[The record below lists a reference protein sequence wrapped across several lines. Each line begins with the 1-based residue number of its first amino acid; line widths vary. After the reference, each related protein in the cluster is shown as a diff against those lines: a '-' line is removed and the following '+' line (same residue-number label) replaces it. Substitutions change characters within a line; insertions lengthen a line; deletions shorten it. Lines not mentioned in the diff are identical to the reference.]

1 MSSLKNIKIKLSRK
15 RIIVVSILGVLLVAY
30 IFCLPS
36 KLFDVPYSTVVLDRN
51 GELLGARI
59 AKDEQWRFP
68 VIDTVPAKFETCIIA
83 FEDRHFRW
91 HWGVNAVSIFRAAT
105 QNIKA
110 KRTVSGGS
118 TITMQVIRLSR
129 GNKRTFFEKIIEAI
143 LATRL
148 EFHYSKNKILALYAS
163 HAPFGGNV
171 VGIEAAAWRYFG
183 HSASELS
190 WAEAAT
196 LAVLPNAPAQ
206 MHITRNQKKLIEKRN
221 RLLKYLVGKN
231 KIDKSDY
238 ELAIAEALPAE
249 LQELPQTAPH
259 LVTRYHIENCG
270 ERIFSTID
278 KSLQIRVE
286 NLLQQYNSEFLQSD
300 IRNMAAVVIDIA
312 DNQVV
317 AYCGN
322 VNYYQQGEGNQ
333 VDCARAE
340 RSTGSIL
347 KPFLYYAMLNEG
359 EILPRTLLPDIPL
372 NINGYAPQNFN
383 LKYEGAVPA
392 NEALARSLNVPFVAL
407 LKQYGG
413 QKFYNFLKKNNIAK
427 LPQPYSHYGLSLIL
441 GGAEANLFDITTAYA
456 EMARSLL
463 PHPNPPQRGGSMRL
477 FKVSANLQVCT
488 LPLLWRGLGGGLSSP
503 KGRVKVGYESGAV
516 WQVFEAIKEVNRPEE
531 IDWRNIPAMQRV
543 AWKTGTS
550 FGFRDA
556 WAVGVTPQ
564 YAVGVWVGNANGE
577 GKPNLIGARTAAP
590 VMFSIFEIL
599 PKNNDEIWF
608 QEPLNQ
614 FIDADV
620 CSESGMLRGRYCG
633 HINEHILPAALA
645 SNACPYHV
653 LVNLSADEKYRV
665 SADCA
670 NENIVQR
677 ARFVLPP
684 SWAYYYRHNHI
695 EYQSLPPFRAD
706 CGNEADEMQF
716 IYPQNKTNV
725 VHLPRQLD
733 GSAGEIAFNL
743 AHSRSD
749 AVVFWHIDGD
759 YITSTSDFHTLN
771 IHLPAG
777 NHNILAIDDNGNS
790 ISCTIKVVE
799 N

>member
-1 MSSLKNIKIKLSRK
+1 MFCLKKLSRK
-15 RIIVVSILGVLLVAY
+15 RIIIFVTIILLVAY

-68 VIDTVPAKFETCIIA
+68 VIDSVPAKFEICVTA
-83 FEDRHFRW
+83 FEDRYFRW
-91 HWGVNAVSIFRAAT
+91 HWGVNPLSIVRAAG

-110 KRTVSGGS
+110 KRTISGGS
-118 TITMQVIRLSR
+118 TISMQVIRLSR
-129 GNKRTFFEKIIEAI
+129 KNKRNLFEKAVEAV

-148 EFHYSKNKILALYAS
+148 EFRYSKNKILALYAS
-163 HAPFGGNV
+163 HAPFGGNI
-171 VGIEAAAWRYFG
+171 VGIEAAARRYFG
-183 HSASELS
+183 HSAAELS
-190 WAEAAT
+190 WAEAAA

-206 MHITRNQKKLIEKRN
+206 MHITRNQQKLIEKRN
-221 RLLKYLVGKN
+221 RLLKYLFIKN
-231 KIDKSDY
+231 EINKTDY
-238 ELAIAEALPAE
+238 ELAIAETLPAE

-259 LVTRYHIENCG
+259 LVSRCHIENCG

-278 KSLQIRVE
+278 KSLQIKVE
-286 NLLQQYNSEFLQSD
+286 NLLQQYNKEFLQSD

-312 DNQVV
+312 NNQII
-317 AYCGN
+317 ACCGN
-322 VNYYQQGEGNQ
+322 VNYYQKGEGNQ

-347 KPFLYYAMLNEG
+347 KPFLYYAVLNEG

-372 NINGYAPQNFN
+372 NINGFSPQNFN

-392 NEALARSLNVPFVAL
+392 NEALARSLNVPFVVL

-413 QKFYNFLKKNNIAK
+413 QKFYDFLKKNNIAK
-427 LPQPYSHYGLSLIL
+427 LPKPYSHYGLSLIL
-441 GGAEANLFDITTAYA
+441 GGAEANLLDITKAYA
-456 EMARSLL
+456 EM
-463 PHPNPPQRGGSMRL
+463 G
-477 FKVSANLQVCT
+477 QV
-488 LPLLWRGLGGGLSSP
+488 LRPSPLAGTDERWN
-503 KGRVKVGYESGAV
+503 SGAV

-564 YAVGVWVGNANGE
+564 YAVGVWAGNANGE

-599 PKNNDEIWF
+599 PKNNVENWF

-614 FIDADV
+614 FVDAEV
-620 CSESGMLRGRYCG
+620 CSQSGMLRGRYCG
-633 HINEHILPAALA
+633 HINEHILPAASA
-645 SNACPYHV
+645 SNACQYHV

-670 NENIVQR
+670 DENSVQQ

-684 SWAYYYRHNHI
+684 SWAHYYRQNHI
-695 EYQSLPPFRAD
+695 EYNALPPFRAD
-706 CGNEADEMQF
+706 CGNQTDEMQF
-716 IYPQNKTNV
+716 IYPQNKTSV

-733 GSAGEIAFNL
+733 GSAGEIALNL
-743 AHSRSD
+743 AHSRSN

-759 YITSTSDFHTLN
+759 YTASTSDFHKLN
-771 IHLPAG
+771 IHLSTG
-777 NHNILAIDDNGNS
+777 THNILAIDDNGNAV
-790 ISCTIKVVE
+790 SCTIEAV
-799 N
+799 NN